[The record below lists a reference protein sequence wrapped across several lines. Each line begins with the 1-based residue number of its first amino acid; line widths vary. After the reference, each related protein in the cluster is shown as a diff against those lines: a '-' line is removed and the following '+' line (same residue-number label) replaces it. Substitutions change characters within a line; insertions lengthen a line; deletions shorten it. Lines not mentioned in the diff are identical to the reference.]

1 MLTAFENSMKTIKI
15 WFVKDEEI
23 NNIVSMLPNNITT
36 LLGTMQIH
44 QIITKGNGII
54 SYRNIGCF
62 CGELKGLC
70 SCFDLKTHYVR
81 ANTEIKVTWPAKPT
95 FNKPNDEITA
105 RTVNF
110 PIELIT
116 PKITSENLNFLI
128 EDEVNTGN
136 ISSENFNLLIDEVN
150 TLDVTSEN
158 LNLPVDE
165 VATLEIVSMNMN
177 LLTDEL
183 DTLDIISENLELPT
197 DVELH
202 LTDINLMPTHI
213 VPDAESSSPGPTCV
227 DYENKQKST
236 SKKTVHFLPHN
247 TYKSY
252 CPGPSSTKRDVFNCN
267 KENKLVPKKSTKSNA
282 IVSKTH
288 IKFPNCSGCTCS
300 ILCEKAKCMA
310 CKKLYCYDCVGGP
323 ITSDYLC
330 VKCLGESDDELIAVS
345 RKHHKMIIVDIDKIL
360 TKEDLLQYYYYGL
373 EWPWNE
379 THFIMTDKCRN
390 CDEYVIQ
397 GCRPYHF
404 CLSMTKKDI
413 FKILLEVDFW
423 CYNCDSIIYD
433 HYERDECEYCMSDG
447 ERALNFTKDEK
458 NRFQSLIE
466 KHKQILFIKKTDNDS
481 NLKKNKIWAVIHA
494 EFNAGGD
501 QPRTLRQLKAK
512 FDNMKRN
519 ARKNAS
525 QERQSRLRT
534 GGGPPSPPVQPETEW
549 FLSVM
554 PISMD
559 GLQSVVDDDL
569 IEAIVQPSVPIF
581 NNSHK
586 ILYTVSDMNIL
597 NENMF
602 DSKSPAALLRTPVSK
617 PLRIR
622 KRTQDKSFHELKCDI
637 LQKTRESEEH
647 IYQLKVKHMEE
658 KRKEK
663 REIYELQKK
672 KLIIEINL
680 LENKLQN

>member
-1 MLTAFENSMKTIKI
+1 MKTVKI
-15 WFVKDEEI
+15 WFVRDEEI

-36 LLGTMQIH
+36 LHDDVQIH

-62 CGELKGLC
+62 CGELK
-70 SCFDLKTHYVR
+70 
-81 ANTEIKVTWPAKPT
+81 
-95 FNKPNDEITA
+95 A
-105 RTVNF
+105 RTLNF

-128 EDEVNTGN
+128 EDEVNTLDITSKNLNLPINKVNTLN

-183 DTLDIISENLELPT
+183 DTLDIISENLELPM

-282 IVSKTH
+282 IVSKTQ

-300 ILCEKAKCMA
+300 VLCEKAKCMA

-330 VKCLGESDDELIAVS
+330 VKCLGDSDDGNLGCYSVFFWSKFNVSLNNFFNCYRLNVILSSVIRILFYQELIAVS

-404 CLSMTKKDI
+404 CLSM
-413 FKILLEVDFW
+413 LEVDFW
-423 CYNCDSIIYD
+423 CYNCDSIIYN
-433 HYERDECEYCMSDG
+433 HYERDKCEYCMNDG
-447 ERALNFTKDEK
+447 
-458 NRFQSLIE
+458 
-466 KHKQILFIKKTDNDS
+466 
-481 NLKKNKIWAVIHA
+481 
-494 EFNAGGD
+494 
-501 QPRTLRQLKAK
+501 
-512 FDNMKRN
+512 
-519 ARKNAS
+519 
-525 QERQSRLRT
+525 
-534 GGGPPSPPVQPETEW
+534 
-549 FLSVM
+549 
-554 PISMD
+554 
-559 GLQSVVDDDL
+559 
-569 IEAIVQPSVPIF
+569 
-581 NNSHK
+581 
-586 ILYTVSDMNIL
+586 
-597 NENMF
+597 
-602 DSKSPAALLRTPVSK
+602 
-617 PLRIR
+617 
-622 KRTQDKSFHELKCDI
+622 
-637 LQKTRESEEH
+637 
-647 IYQLKVKHMEE
+647 
-658 KRKEK
+658 
-663 REIYELQKK
+663 
-672 KLIIEINL
+672 
-680 LENKLQN
+680 